1 MTARRP
7 RLWAFFELFALV
19 GFVIAQP
26 TLDVLGKAPDL
37 FLFRQAGRA
46 EILALVLAG
55 VTDQMVR
62 ADSGYPGWFQFGPHG
77 DLVGRRAGEVGVDPA
92 SAGSARVEKLAGHR
106 RVDPG
111 RGLVPAQVSGPV
123 SLAAGAPDRPV
134 VAVAVNGVI
143 AGVSETF
150 RERRDAKGSQ
160 PVGPPD
166 KFSALTLDTVY
177 RKGENRLELFV
188 IDDSGGRVRL
198 RPLAVS

>member
-1 MTARRP
+1 M
-7 RLWAFFELFALV
+7 
-19 GFVIAQP
+19 
-26 TLDVLGKAPDL
+26 
-37 FLFRQAGRA
+37 
-46 EILALVLAG
+46 
-55 VTDQMVR
+55 
-62 ADSGYPGWFQFGPHG
+62 
-77 DLVGRRAGEVGVDPA
+77 GVDPA
-92 SAGSARVEKLAGHR
+92 GAGGARVEKLADYR

-111 RGLVPAQVSGPV
+111 SGQVPAQVSGQV
-123 SLAAGAPDRPV
+123 SLAAGVPARPA

-166 KFSALTLDTVY
+166 KFSALVLDTLFQ
-177 RKGENRLELFV
+177 KGENRLELFV